1 MSYIGAEPNTV
12 FRVAPTKDTF
22 TGDGSTTTFDLAN
35 KVPAGGENALQVFVE
50 NVRQEPGSGKAY
62 TLGADGS
69 GDLKRITFSSAPVS
83 SAEIYVITSFS
94 NEAFVN
100 NDVKGSEFVL
110 DADGDT
116 SITADTDDQIDIKIA
131 GADDFQFTANTFTA
145 QSGSTIAAQALTATS
160 VTSSGA
166 VSGTTITASSTVDI
180 QGQELILDDDND
192 TSITADTDDRIDIKI
207 ANTDHISF
215 GTSSGDTVIKPMT
228 DAKDIIIQQFDGTS
242 LVEFNDGA
250 FSKFTSMAYFPEATL
265 TDASTISWNVLT
277 SPVAK
282 VTLGANRTLGAATGA
297 QAGQFVSL
305 LIIQDGTGSR
315 TVTFNAA
322 YEFKDDTAPTLT
334 TTASKGD
341 LFVFRYNGS
350 KFLEVGRNLNLT
362 LS

>member
-1 MSYIGAEPNTV
+1 MAYLGARPTTN

-35 KVPAGGENALQVFVE
+35 VVPAGGENALQVFVE

-62 TLGADGS
+62 TLGNDGS
-69 GDLKRITFSSAPVS
+69 GDLKRITFSSAPVA
-83 SAEIYVITSFS
+83 SAEIYVITTFS
-94 NEAFVN
+94 NEAFKNTDLNGV
-100 NDVKGSEFVL
+100 ELAL

-116 SITADTDDQIDIKIA
+116 TIAADTDDQIDIKIA

-145 QSGSTIAAQALTATS
+145 QSGSTIAAQALTAT
-160 VTSSGA
+160 
-166 VSGTTITASSTVDI
+166 TITASSTVDI
-180 QGQELILDDDND
+180 QGQELILDADND

-207 ANTDHISF
+207 ANTDHISI

-250 FSKFTSMAYFPEATL
+250 YSKFTAMAYFPEATL

-282 VTLGANRTLGAATGA
+282 VTLGASRTLGAATNA
-297 QAGQFVSL
+297 QTGQFVSL
-305 LIIQDGTGSR
+305 LVIQDGTGSR
-315 TVTFNAA
+315 GLTFNAA

-350 KFLEVGRNLNLT
+350 KFLEVGRNQNLT

>member
-12 FRVAPTKDTF
+12 FRVAPVKDTF
-22 TGDGSTTTFDLAN
+22 TGDGSTVAFDLAN
-35 KVPAGGENALQVFVE
+35 SVPAGGENALQVFVE

-145 QSGSTIAAQALTATS
+145 QSGSTIAAQALTAT
-160 VTSSGA
+160 TL
-166 VSGTTITASSTVDI
+166 TTSSTVDI
-180 QGQELILDDDND
+180 QGQELILDADDD

-250 FSKFTSMAYFPEATL
+250 YSKFTAMAYFPEATL
-265 TDASTISWNVLT
+265 TDGSSIDWNVLT

-282 VTLGANRTLGAATGA
+282 VTLGGNRTLNAATGA

>member
-1 MSYIGAEPNTV
+1 MAYIGARPTTN
-12 FRVAPTKDTF
+12 FRVAPIKDTF

-50 NVRQEPGSGKAY
+50 NVRQEPGTGKAY
-62 TLGADGS
+62 TLGVDGS

-100 NDVKGSEFVL
+100 TDLNGNELVI

-145 QSGSTIAAQALTATS
+145 QSGSTIAAQALTAT
-160 VTSSGA
+160 
-166 VSGTTITASSTVDI
+166 TITSSSTVDI
-180 QGQELILDDDND
+180 QGQELILDADND
-192 TSITADTDDRIDIKI
+192 TSITADTDDRIDVKI

-250 FSKFTSMAYFPEATL
+250 YSKFTSMAYFPEATL

>member
-1 MSYIGAEPNTV
+1 MAYLGARPTTN

-35 KVPAGGENALQVFVE
+35 VVPAGGENALQVFVE

-62 TLGADGS
+62 TLGNDGS
-69 GDLKRITFSSAPVS
+69 GDLKRITFSSAPVA
-83 SAEIYVITSFS
+83 SAEIYVITTFS
-94 NEAFVN
+94 NEAFKNTDLNGV
-100 NDVKGSEFVL
+100 ELAL

-116 SITADTDDQIDIKIA
+116 TIAADTDDQIDIKIA

-145 QSGSTIAAQALTATS
+145 QSGSTIAAQALTAT
-160 VTSSGA
+160 TL
-166 VSGTTITASSTVDI
+166 TTSSTVDI

-192 TSITADTDDRIDIKI
+192 TSITADTADRIDIKI

-250 FSKFTSMAYFPEATL
+250 YSKFTAMAYFPEATL
-265 TDASTISWNVLT
+265 TDGSSIDWNVLT

-282 VTLGANRTLGAATGA
+282 VTLGGNRTLNAATGA

>member
-12 FRVAPTKDTF
+12 FRVAPVKDTF
-22 TGDGSTTTFDLAN
+22 TGDGSTVAFDLAN
-35 KVPAGGENALQVFVE
+35 SVPAGGENALQVFVE

-100 NDVKGSEFVL
+100 NDIKGSEFVL

-145 QSGSTIAAQALTATS
+145 QSGSTIAAQALTAT
-160 VTSSGA
+160 TL
-166 VSGTTITASSTVDI
+166 TTSSTVDI
-180 QGQELILDDDND
+180 QGQELILDADDD

-250 FSKFTSMAYFPEATL
+250 YSKFTAMAYFPEATL
-265 TDASTISWNVLT
+265 TDGSSIDWNVLT

-282 VTLGANRTLGAATGA
+282 VTLGGNRTLNAATGA

-334 TTASKGD
+334 TTAAKGD

-350 KFLEVGRNLNLT
+350 KYLEVGRNQNLT

>member
-1 MSYIGAEPNTV
+1 MAYIGARPTTN

-35 KVPAGGENALQVFVE
+35 KVPAGGEFSLEVFVE

-69 GDLKRITFSSAPVS
+69 GDLKRITFSAAPAS
-83 SAEIYVITSFS
+83 GAAIYVLTIFS
-94 NEAFVN
+94 NEAFSNTDLNGV
-100 NDVKGSEFVL
+100 ELLL

-116 SITADTDDQIDIKIA
+116 SITSDTDDQIDVKIA
-131 GADDFQFTANTFTA
+131 GSDDFQFTANTFTA
-145 QSGSTIAAQALTATS
+145 QSGSTIAAQALTAT
-160 VTSSGA
+160 
-166 VSGTTITASSTVDI
+166 TITSSSTVDI

-228 DAKDIIIQQFDGTS
+228 DAKDIIIQQFDGNE
-242 LVEFNDGA
+242 LVKFDDG
-250 FSKFTSMAYFPEATL
+250 SGVGFTSFTRAALHPEATL
-265 TDASTISWNVLT
+265 TDASTIAWDVGT

-282 VTLGANRTLGAATGA
+282 VTLGANRTLGAGTNA
-297 QAGQFVSL
+297 QTGQFVSL

-315 TVTFNAA
+315 TVSFNAA

-334 TTASKGD
+334 TTAAKGD

-350 KFLEVGRNLNLT
+350 KFLEVGRNQNLT

>member
-1 MSYIGAEPNTV
+1 MAYIGARPTTN

-35 KVPAGGENALQVFVE
+35 KVPAGGEHALQVFVE

-69 GDLKRITFSSAPVS
+69 GDLKRITFSSAPAS
-83 SAEIYVITSFS
+83 SAEIYVITTFS
-94 NEAFVN
+94 NEAFAKIE
-100 NDVKGSEFVL
+100 DLKGSEFVL

-145 QSGSTIAAQALTATS
+145 QSGSTIAAQALTAT
-160 VTSSGA
+160 
-166 VSGTTITASSTVDI
+166 TITASSTVTAGSTLDMN
-180 QGQELILDDDND
+180 GTELILDLDGD

-207 ANTDHISF
+207 ANTDHVSF

-250 FSKFTSMAYFPEATL
+250 YSKFTSMAYFPEATL

-334 TTASKGD
+334 TTAAKGD

-350 KFLEVGRNLNLT
+350 KFLEVGRNQNLT

>member
-12 FRVAPTKDTF
+12 FRVAPVKDTF
-22 TGDGSTTTFDLAN
+22 TGDGSTVAFDLAN
-35 KVPAGGENALQVFVE
+35 SVPAGGENALQVFVE

-145 QSGSTIAAQALTATS
+145 QSGSTIAAQALTAT
-160 VTSSGA
+160 
-166 VSGTTITASSTVDI
+166 TITASSTVDI
-180 QGQELILDDDND
+180 QGQELILDADDD

-207 ANTDHISF
+207 ANTDHISI

-250 FSKFTSMAYFPEATL
+250 YSKFTAMAYFPEATL

-282 VTLGANRTLGAATGA
+282 VTITDNRALGAATGA

-305 LIIQDGTGSR
+305 LVIQDGTGSR
-315 TVTFNAA
+315 TLTFNAA

-350 KFLEVGRNLNLT
+350 KFLEVGRNQNLT